1 MPPKVAA
8 NIGQIWKLG
17 GILLYYLYTVFQQ
30 VIHTINLQG
39 VHVDVLRLDLGTP
52 DGIGNKY
59 FKLKYNLDHA
69 RQQNQHTLLSF
80 GGAFSNHIQ
89 ALSLLGSQHHFQTIG
104 VIRGEDDANNPT
116 LQFAREHGMQLH
128 FVGREAYKSKDS
140 ADFIDELKQKFGDFY
155 LIPEGGSNDLAVRGC
170 MEILHGL
177 EPNYTQV
184 LLSCGTGATLAG
196 VAATPTLTARVTG
209 ISVLKGIDQ
218 LTNQVTAFIPPDT
231 NPAPW
236 QILFDYH
243 LGGYAKNSKDLAN
256 CMQFLQGI
264 PDLTTDPVYT
274 AKLFC
279 AANHMI
285 SAGLLLPDD
294 HILLIHTGGL
304 QGIQGWKYR
313 FPGYPY

>member
-104 VIRGEDDANNPT
+104 VIRG
-116 LQFAREHGMQLH
+116 
-128 FVGREAYKSKDS
+128 
-140 ADFIDELKQKFGDFY
+140 
-155 LIPEGGSNDLAVRGC
+155 
-170 MEILHGL
+170 
-177 EPNYTQV
+177 
-184 LLSCGTGATLAG
+184 
-196 VAATPTLTARVTG
+196 
-209 ISVLKGIDQ
+209 
-218 LTNQVTAFIPPDT
+218 
-231 NPAPW
+231 
-236 QILFDYH
+236 
-243 LGGYAKNSKDLAN
+243 
-256 CMQFLQGI
+256 
-264 PDLTTDPVYT
+264 
-274 AKLFC
+274 
-279 AANHMI
+279 
-285 SAGLLLPDD
+285 
-294 HILLIHTGGL
+294 
-304 QGIQGWKYR
+304 
-313 FPGYPY
+313 